1 MARTGRLDARAH
13 RGRRQ
18 PAAGIAAILEAGGGP
33 ELPEILPG
41 ERPAVLAALAEAE
54 LRRGDLPAA
63 ERAAARLDAARTGA
77 PVDRALAAR
86 TRAAV
91 LLAQERP
98 GEAAATA
105 ARGAAVGSAPLE
117 AARARALEGVALA
130 RTGDRARGVAALKAA
145 AADLERFGALRLRD
159 EAARELR
166 RLGVRTWRRGP
177 AAAHGAE
184 GLDALSA
191 REREVAELVLA
202 GRRNA
207 DIARELFL
215 SLKTVESHTR
225 RIYAKLGVASR
236 VELVARFAEH
246 DRV

>member
-1 MARTGRLDARAH
+1 MT
-13 RGRRQ
+13 
-18 PAAGIAAILEAGGGP
+18 
-33 ELPEILPG
+33 
-41 ERPAVLAALAEAE
+41 
-54 LRRGDLPAA
+54 
-63 ERAAARLDAARTGA
+63 
-77 PVDRALAAR
+77 
-86 TRAAV
+86 
-91 LLAQERP
+91 
-98 GEAAATA
+98 
-105 ARGAAVGSAPLE
+105 SAPLE

-130 RTGDRARGVAALKAA
+130 GAGDRARGVAALREA

-177 AAAHGAE
+177 AVPRGAE

-191 REREVAELVLA
+191 REREVAALVLA

-225 RIYAKLGVASR
+225 SIYAKLGVASR
-236 VELVARFAEH
+236 IELVGRYTASRGESAPYS
-246 DRV
+246 